1 MGVTILATAYKELK
15 RSELAKSQYEFSAR
29 WLGKGRSY
37 YSWLKSRQ
45 AEPSIEALTCLLVR
59 MDRKIELLEA
69 DPDPWFPEVS
79 AHDAVILRELRAS
92 LMKELHARCVPTQD
106 AAFPNDALRPTSSPP
121 CE

>member
-1 MGVTILATAYKELK
+1 MTILTTAYQQLKECD
-15 RSELAKSQYEFSAR
+15 LAKSQYEFSSR
-29 WLGKGRSY
+29 WLGKGKSY

-79 AHDAVILRELRAS
+79 AHDAAILRELRARVV
-92 LMKELHARCVPTQD
+92 AQ
-106 AAFPNDALRPTSSPP
+106 LRSH
-121 CE
+121 CL